1 MSPWESF
8 FSCRI
13 SRRRSPIIMGHYCI
27 SVWLEQVLHT
37 QPRTR
42 GKIEVCATTTRE
54 PDPGSP
60 DRDASTTIN
69 FKRDICSQQKAPVTV
84 TELECQLFALLD
96 RFLREYLS
104 QERPFYSGRRN
115 FRKSVSTS
123 STRVLCFL
131 MDPFSIQVG
140 E

>member
-13 SRRRSPIIMGHYCI
+13 SRRRSPIIMEHYCI

-42 GKIEVCATTTRE
+42 GKIEVCATRTRE

-69 FKRDICSQQKAPVTV
+69 FKREVAHNRNRPLLLLSSNPNYSRCWIDSFASIYLKNGYFTAGAETSGKA
-84 TELECQLFALLD
+84 
-96 RFLREYLS
+96 
-104 QERPFYSGRRN
+104 
-115 FRKSVSTS
+115 
-123 STRVLCFL
+123 
-131 MDPFSIQVG
+131 
-140 E
+140 